1 MIKRGAFGSRTTPRP
16 DHSKTKL
23 AEHHAYIMWEEDLE
37 MPFLYLNKKY
47 LWSLGDTKYLQNAI
61 ARSRLLLNICAGLL
75 EDALVAESNFC
86 D

>member
-1 MIKRGAFGSRTTPRP
+1 
-16 DHSKTKL
+16 
-23 AEHHAYIMWEEDLE
+23 MWEEDLE